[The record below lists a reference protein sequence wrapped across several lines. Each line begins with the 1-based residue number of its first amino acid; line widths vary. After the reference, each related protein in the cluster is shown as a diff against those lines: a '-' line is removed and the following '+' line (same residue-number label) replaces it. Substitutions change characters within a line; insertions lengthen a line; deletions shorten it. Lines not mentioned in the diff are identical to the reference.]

1 MYMSKFENRPVRLN
15 ILVDIELRKKYK
27 KYCIDNE
34 LVLSDRIR
42 QLIENDMNNSL
53 KSD

>member
-1 MYMSKFENRPVRLN
+1 MSKFNNKPVRLN

-34 LVLSDRIR
+34 LILSDRIR
-42 QLIENDMNNSL
+42 HLIEKDL
-53 KSD
+53 RGEVK

>member
-1 MYMSKFENRPVRLN
+1 MSKFENKPVRIN

-27 KYCIDNE
+27 KFCIDNE

-42 QLIENDMNNSL
+42 ELIEKDL
-53 KSD
+53 KGEIK

>member
-1 MYMSKFENRPVRLN
+1 MSKFKNRPVRVN

-34 LVLSDRIR
+34 FSLSERIR
-42 QLIENDMNNSL
+42 ELIEKDL
-53 KSD
+53 KKEIK